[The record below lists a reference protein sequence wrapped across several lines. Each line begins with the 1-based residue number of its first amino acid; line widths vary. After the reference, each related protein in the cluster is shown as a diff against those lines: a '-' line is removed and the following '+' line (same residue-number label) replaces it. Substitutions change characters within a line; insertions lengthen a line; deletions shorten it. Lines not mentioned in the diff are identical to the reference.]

1 MLCISYESYPIRKR
15 LQLHTYSF
23 RNKPQVKIYMRMNPI
38 HLYTRFRQPMFMD
51 IPRVVI
57 NIWWK
62 TLSATWQRT
71 PYHKWGKDPNPQQG
85 CTNLHIPNGVTMSTA
100 PNKRTGF
107 FVTLCY
113 QWPVSSVVMLS
124 YGFVYTWITVIMLT
138 NGIVYTGTPS
148 PSVLSR
154 GSVDTAGQRTTLF
167 VYEVDNSIGGS
178 LACVDQPKYALLKGF
193 SYHFLLRRN
202 YFVEHFVLR
211 IK

>member
-1 MLCISYESYPIRKR
+1 
-15 LQLHTYSF
+15 
-23 RNKPQVKIYMRMNPI
+23 
-38 HLYTRFRQPMFMD
+38 
-51 IPRVVI
+51 
-57 NIWWK
+57 
-62 TLSATWQRT
+62 
-71 PYHKWGKDPNPQQG
+71 
-85 CTNLHIPNGVTMSTA
+85 
-100 PNKRTGF
+100 
-107 FVTLCY
+107 
-113 QWPVSSVVMLS
+113 
-124 YGFVYTWITVIMLT
+124 MLT